1 MDKVA
6 EFLTCIRNSGLAKQ
20 EKVDVPSSN
29 MRVGIAKALQ
39 DIGYIR
45 SYKVAKDSKQGL
57 MRIYLKYDEKG
68 SHAIT
73 NIERISRSGRRRYV
87 SCDEIPR
94 VRSGTGSSIL
104 STSKGIM
111 SGAQAKTMNLGGE
124 LIAYVW

>member
-6 EFLTCIRNSGLAKQ
+6 EFLTCIRNSGAARQ

-29 MRVGIAKALQ
+29 MRMGIAKALQ

-68 SHAIT
+68 AHAIT

-87 SCDEIPR
+87 SCDEIPK
-94 VRSGTGSSIL
+94 VRSGLGSSIL

-124 LIAYVW
+124 LIAYIW

>member
-6 EFLTCIRNSGLAKQ
+6 EFLTCIRNSGAARQ

-29 MRVGIAKALQ
+29 MRMGIAKALQ

-68 SHAIT
+68 VHSIT

-87 SCDEIPR
+87 SCDEIPK
-94 VRSGTGSSIL
+94 VRSGLGSSIL

-124 LIAYVW
+124 LIAYIW